1 MWETISFAIYPLK
14 LSSVIPIQFTLLLD
28 VAKGL
33 VMVAITIQSSGL
45 AIGFLLVWGLITKV
59 YVSLFVVVV
68 PSGSFCLGLNLVSG
82 SAHNS
87 KP

>member
-33 VMVAITIQSSGL
+33 VMVAITIQFSGL
-45 AIGFLLVWGLITKV
+45 AIGFLLVWGLIT
-59 YVSLFVVVV
+59 
-68 PSGSFCLGLNLVSG
+68 
-82 SAHNS
+82 
-87 KP
+87 